1 MTVLVA
7 NDVPPAI
14 RGHLKRWFIEPR
26 ANVFVGT
33 LNARTHRKVMDFI
46 IRNAPTGF
54 GMLSVSSHPNC
65 QGYIVERIGP
75 EGKTGLRDFDMSGI
89 QLVAESWVEKEN
101 QPF

>member
-26 ANVFVGT
+26 PNVFVGT
-33 LNARTHRKVMDFI
+33 LNVRTHRKVLDFI
-46 IRNAPTGF
+46 TRNAPDDF
-54 GMLSVSSHPNC
+54 GMLCISSHPNC
-65 QGYIVERIGP
+65 QGYLVERIGP
-75 EGKTGLRDFDMSGI
+75 EGKSGRRDLDLSGI
-89 QLVAESWVEKEN
+89 QLVAESWIDKEN